1 MISDDAP
8 DPRNGK
14 IIQCRVLAR
23 TLWVPWAGSLAGPWR
38 EAPCHYAAGLHHPH
52 QYPIFGASPY
62 NRRRIDKS
70 SCSLR
75 YAALLFRSV
84 RSLLSPEALIVFF
97 DATIL
102 RHHSATLPAFVPRIA
117 WIVNC
122 EKIFQTCFSFC
133 PFPSSRSCI
142 CQRTFF
148 VTFKHARSWL
158 LTLFKAKYRKGYLK
172 CTQLCKNCICDICM
186 NALGLFVKWCNLC
199 SVLFIVL
206 NYENVI
212 YHAISYRIFV
222 GTFFENDVGK

>member
-75 YAALLFRSV
+75 YTALLSFSV

-102 RHHSATLPAFVPRIA
+102 RHHSATLPAFVSRIA

-122 EKIFQTCFSFC
+122 EKIFQTCVFLSAPSLPLALIFANARFSHSNMRVHGC
-133 PFPSSRSCI
+133 
-142 CQRTFF
+142 
-148 VTFKHARSWL
+148 
-158 LTLFKAKYRKGYLK
+158 
-172 CTQLCKNCICDICM
+172 
-186 NALGLFVKWCNLC
+186 
-199 SVLFIVL
+199 
-206 NYENVI
+206 
-212 YHAISYRIFV
+212 
-222 GTFFENDVGK
+222 